1 MANLLIYIRFWVQ
14 ILVHLFFICMS
25 ILVLTILGA
34 WDQYAGLLSIWK
46 CNVAL
51 LVAAFISIITRPRL
65 KQLRGWQSVQ
75 VSLFR

>member
-1 MANLLIYIRFWVQ
+1 MTNLLIYIRFWVQ

-25 ILVLTILGA
+25 ILMLTILGT

-51 LVAAFISIITRPRL
+51 LVSVFISIITRPRV
-65 KQLRGWQSVQ
+65 KQLRGWHAASFN
-75 VSLFR
+75 LFP